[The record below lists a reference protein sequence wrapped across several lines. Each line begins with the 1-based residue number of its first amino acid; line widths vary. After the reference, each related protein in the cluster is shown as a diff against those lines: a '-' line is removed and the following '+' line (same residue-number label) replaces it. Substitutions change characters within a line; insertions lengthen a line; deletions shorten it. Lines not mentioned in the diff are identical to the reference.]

1 MGKSAMKKT
10 PLKVVKAKGKAK
22 AATKKKPLKEGEKP
36 LRQGNKPLQEG
47 KQTKTKQLNKKNLE
61 KLGELT
67 LGERVALAAEEE
79 TEEAAVETLKEG
91 MSKIDHSKAWGQHN
105 TWLKKQPKAEQDA
118 HANKTKKEKGDAVC
132 LWLLKKNTERFQHHS
147 QEVKGSSSVLQKE
160 RWVSQKTILKAWSED
175 ELDAHLESGRI
186 LARQCKKTP
195 GVWEYCDT
203 EDEEKIRK
211 ASKIKSLKQGQEYN
225 PDENDDEEFASMWQS
240 SSHSQMHR
248 LCDDK
253 GAGKGGAKGSG
264 KALKEGSAKGK
275 KRGLLALK
283 DKEEEEEEEEKE
295 QNPEDELKDAMKK
308 AKRARDLT
316 QSQSTDLEDA
326 LVKASPLLTKEGKRK
341 GLEQQQ
347 ELQKVLQQLKAVCS
361 KEHLP
366 LTKLKDLLGG
376 SQQMSQGFKGH
387 HQGAQALGQQSSF
400 QSPFEKVQQV
410 KDNPL

>member
-366 LTKLKDLLGG
+366 LTKLKDLLVEV
-376 SQQMSQGFKGH
+376 SKCHKASKDTIKELKH
-387 HQGAQALGQQSSF
+387 LANRASSKAP
-400 QSPFEKVQQV
+400 SKRSSR
-410 KDNPL
+410 